1 MTESA
6 LGWISPR
13 SAKKWGPPDVA
24 SSQVGTQRLRHW
36 FNQAVLLY
44 PLPFS
49 AVPRRVI
56 GLLLL
61 LVGGQTEPTVANW
74 HGSLRVNQRNG
85 LVGGDAILFCHLAL
99 NWCVGGG
106 FEQSFFFFLLL
117 GRLWGRRFG
126 LGTVRK
132 RKSNVLQSTSTLL
145 FVTNEIIACHSKE
158 VIFSKNTM

>member
-106 FEQSFFFFLLL
+106 FEQSFFFFFSSCQAGYEVGGLVWE
-117 GRLWGRRFG
+117 RSERESQMYCKVHRRCC
-126 LGTVRK
+126 LSPMR
-132 RKSNVLQSTSTLL
+132 
-145 FVTNEIIACHSKE
+145 
-158 VIFSKNTM
+158 